1 MLLHLTH
8 SFSCPLNATTVRME
22 LKTSSATDPAL
33 AYAFNSISDVD
44 VINCIGQ
51 QTKALNAQRHQAL
64 LDDAVAS

>member
-1 MLLHLTH
+1 
-8 SFSCPLNATTVRME
+8 ME